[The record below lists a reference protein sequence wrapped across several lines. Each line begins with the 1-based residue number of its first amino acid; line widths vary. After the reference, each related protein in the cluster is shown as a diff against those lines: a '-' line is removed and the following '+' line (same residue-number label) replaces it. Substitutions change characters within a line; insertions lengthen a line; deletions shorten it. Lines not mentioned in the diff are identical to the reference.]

1 MKLSDALNAIKRRYW
16 IIIALVIIASLTGA
30 IASAVQTPVYEVR
43 ISMAA
48 EAPKSPTTKMPD
60 ATTTF
65 AMAASMQAVSS
76 AAESIEIARATSENL
91 KGGGI
96 NISPETLQDKV
107 TASFEV
113 NTTSLTIDFVDS
125 SPTRVAEIANT
136 WGEETSRI
144 LSSKPIMLGG
154 TLVLTNQAVP
164 PKSPTMPKP
173 LAYIGLGT
181 FLGLVFGVSLA
192 IGLEY
197 FDPHFRSS
205 EETEEMLGLP
215 VIGILPREKALS
227 SWSHNVFSNIR
238 TNLMLSQGD
247 RDHKSI
253 LVASIMPNPEIDQV
267 NTGSQV
273 TVNLAMSI
281 ARARRKTLLVD
292 SNLKEATVSRLLGA
306 ERLAGLTDALL
317 EHEPLK
323 GLIAQ
328 TSTENLYLLP
338 AGSEP
343 IVPSDILSSSTFQE
357 ILRTLEDEYDVVV
370 LDGPPLFASMDAA
383 IVARNAASNLVVID
397 VRNCTRNGAL
407 KALEG
412 FERFEI
418 KPTGVILT
426 NVKLN
431 RLERVL
437 TYAAH

>member
-1 MKLSDALNAIKRRYW
+1 MKPSDVINAIKRRYW
-16 IIIALVIIASLTGA
+16 IIIALVVIASLIGA

-43 ISMAA
+43 IMMTA
-48 EAPKSPTTKMPD
+48 EAPKSPVTKMPD
-60 ATTTF
+60 STTIF
-65 AMAASMQAVSS
+65 AMAASMQAISN
-76 AAESIEIARATSENL
+76 AAESLEIARATSEKL
-91 KGGGI
+91 KESGI
-96 NISPETLQDKV
+96 NLSPEALQDKV

-113 NTTSLTIDFVDS
+113 NTTALNIDVDDS

-136 WGEETSRI
+136 WGEETSRM
-144 LSSKPIMLGG
+144 LSSKPLMLGG

-164 PKSPTMPKP
+164 PKSPMVPKP

-181 FLGLVFGVSLA
+181 FLGLVFGVSLSV
-192 IGLEY
+192 GLEY

-215 VIGILPREKALS
+215 VIGILPREKTLS
-227 SWSHNVFSNIR
+227 SWSYNVFSNIR

-247 RDHKSI
+247 RGHKSI
-253 LVASIMPNPEIDQV
+253 FVASIMPNPEIDQV
-267 NTGSQV
+267 NTGPQV

-306 ERLAGLTDALL
+306 EGLAGLTDALL

-323 GLIAQ
+323 GLIAK

-343 IVPSDILSSSTFQE
+343 IVPADILSSSTFQE
-357 ILRTLEDEYDVVV
+357 ILRTLEDEYVVV
-370 LDGPPLFASMDAA
+370 LDGPPLFASMDSA
-383 IVARNAASNLVVID
+383 IVAKNAASSLVVID

-437 TYAAH
+437 TDAAH

>member
-1 MKLSDALNAIKRRYW
+1 MKLSDALTAIKRRYW
-16 IIIALVIIASLTGA
+16 IIIALVVIPALIGA
-30 IASAVQTPVYEVR
+30 IAAAVQTPVYEVR
-43 ISMAA
+43 INMAA
-48 EAPKSPTTKMPD
+48 EAPKSPVTKMPD
-60 ATTTF
+60 PTTAF
-65 AMAASMQAVSS
+65 ALAASMQAISTS
-76 AAESIEIARATSENL
+76 AESIEIAKSTSEKL
-91 KGGGI
+91 KASGI
-96 NISPETLQDKV
+96 NISPQDLQDKV
-107 TASFEV
+107 TSGFET
-113 NTTSLTIDFVDS
+113 NTTAMTLDFQDS
-125 SPTRVAEIANT
+125 SPTRVAQIANT
-136 WGEETSRI
+136 WGDEASRI
-144 LSSKPIMLGG
+144 ISAKPLMLGG
-154 TLVLTNQAVP
+154 SLVVTNEAVP

-173 LAYIGLGT
+173 FAYIGLGI

-205 EETEEMLGLP
+205 EETEEMLSLP
-215 VIGILPREKALS
+215 VIGILPREKTLS
-227 SWSHNVFSNIR
+227 SWSNTVFSNIR
-238 TNLMLSQGD
+238 TSLLLSQD
-247 RDHKSI
+247 EKEHKSI
-253 LVASIMPNPEIDQV
+253 LVASVMPNPEIDQV
-267 NTGSQV
+267 NAGSQV

-292 SNLKEATVSRLLGA
+292 SNLKEATVSELLGA
-306 ERLAGLTDALL
+306 EGLAGLTDALL
-317 EHEPLK
+317 EHQPLK

-343 IVPSDILSSSTFQE
+343 IVPADILSTATFQE
-357 ILRTLEDEYDVVV
+357 ILRTLEKDYDVVV

-383 IVARNAASNLVVID
+383 IIARNTTSNLVVID
-397 VRNCTRNGAL
+397 VRNCTRNGTL

-437 TYAAH
+437 TDAAH

>member
-1 MKLSDALNAIKRRYW
+1 LNAIKRRYW

-76 AAESIEIARATSENL
+76 AAESIEIARATSEKL
-91 KGGGI
+91 KESGI
-96 NISPETLQDKV
+96 NLSPEALQDKV

-113 NTTSLTIDFVDS
+113 NTTALNIDVDDS

-136 WGEETSRI
+136 WGEETSRM
-144 LSSKPIMLGG
+144 LSSKPLMLGG

-164 PKSPTMPKP
+164 PKSPMVPKP

-181 FLGLVFGVSLA
+181 FLGLVFGVSLSV
-192 IGLEY
+192 GLEY

-215 VIGILPREKALS
+215 VIGILPREKTLS
-227 SWSHNVFSNIR
+227 SWSYNVFSNIR

-247 RDHKSI
+247 RGHKSI
-253 LVASIMPNPEIDQV
+253 FVASIMPNPEIDQV
-267 NTGSQV
+267 NTGPQV

-306 ERLAGLTDALL
+306 EGLAGLTDALL

-323 GLIAQ
+323 GLIAK

-343 IVPSDILSSSTFQE
+343 IVPADILSSSTFQE
-357 ILRTLEDEYDVVV
+357 ILRTLEDEYVVV
-370 LDGPPLFASMDAA
+370 LDGPPLFASMDSA
-383 IVARNAASNLVVID
+383 IVAKNAASSLVVID

-437 TYAAH
+437 TDAAH